1 MKAHVLPS
9 VKEKPS
15 RKDNICRKFFI
26 NFSMAFLSP
35 LPFGAL
41 PRHHIF
47 PKAAAVVIKQF
58 KKAAK
63 NLYNGYE
70 IGF

>member
-1 MKAHVLPS
+1 
-9 VKEKPS
+9 
-15 RKDNICRKFFI
+15 
-26 NFSMAFLSP
+26 MAFLGLLP
-35 LPFGAL
+35 LGAL

-47 PKAAAVVIKQF
+47 PKATAVVIKRF